1 MSGIK
6 YKNMEKRSS
15 INARYLTLTIAAAT
29 LGGFLFGFDT
39 AVISGTV
46 RPVKDAFNLNTMRE
60 GWFVSSALLGCVA
73 GVAASGKLSQ
83 LLGRKKIM
91 LVAAILFALS
101 AWGCSAAET
110 AFMLIV
116 YRLLGGVGIGLASV
130 VCPMYIS
137 ELAPT
142 HLRGKLISFYQLAIT
157 LGILAAYFSNASIAS
172 GTVAWPI
179 PMADQAPWR
188 LMFLAGLIPALLFLV
203 FSMLI
208 PESPRWLAMRG
219 RNDEA
224 FRVLSAVSGR
234 EQAELEI
241 KEITAALGSR
251 SGSLLALLRGKLRK
265 PLFIAVSLAALS
277 QLSGINAI
285 IYYGPSILENAGFT
299 LSDALGGQV
308 TIGMVNMLMTLV
320 AILYVDRFGRKPLL
334 LVGITGSAL
343 ALLAAGLL
351 FLAGITTGWP
361 VLLAILVFIACF
373 AFSFGPI
380 VWVLIA
386 ELFPT
391 RVRAEAAAIST
402 MGLWIANWLVGQFF
416 PVLNQWPAL
425 PFFIFALFSALAFWI
440 TLVKV
445 PETKGKSLENI
456 ETLWKVD
463 A

>member
-1 MSGIK
+1 MVK
-6 YKNMEKRSS
+6 SS
-15 INARYLTLTIAAAT
+15 SSNARFLSMTVAAAT

-39 AVISGTV
+39 AVISGTI
-46 RPVKDAFNLNTMRE
+46 RPVKETFNLNNIEE
-60 GWFVSSALLGCVA
+60 GWFVSSALLGCIM
-73 GVAASGKLSQ
+73 GVGLSGKLGQ

-91 LVAAILFALS
+91 MAAAILFAIS
-101 AWGCSAAET
+101 AWGCSYATAAST
-110 AFMLIV
+110 LILF
-116 YRLLGGVGIGLASV
+116 RLLGGMGIGLASV

-172 GTVAWPI
+172 GLLSLSI
-179 PMADQAPWR
+179 PMTDNNPWR
-188 LMFLAGLIPALLFLV
+188 LMFLAGLAPALLFLT

-208 PESPRWLAMRG
+208 PESPRWLAMKG

-224 FRVLSAVSGR
+224 FRVLSAVSGT
-234 EQAELEI
+234 EQAELEM
-241 KEITAALGSR
+241 KEITGALNSTNDT
-251 SGSLLALLRGKLRK
+251 LFALFREKLHK

-308 TIGMVNMLMTLV
+308 SIGMVNMLMTLV
-320 AILYVDRFGRKPLL
+320 AIAYIDRFGRRPLL
-334 LVGITGSAL
+334 LVGIAGSAL

-351 FLAGITTGWP
+351 FLANITTGWP
-361 VLLAILVFIACF
+361 ILIAILVFIACF
-373 AFSFGPI
+373 AFSFGPV
-380 VWVLIA
+380 VWVVIA
-386 ELFPT
+386 EFFPT

-416 PVLNQWPAL
+416 PLLNQWPAL
-425 PFFIFALFSALAFWI
+425 PFFIFALFSALACWI
-440 TLVKV
+440 VLFKV
-445 PETKGKSLENI
+445 PETKGKSLEKI
-456 ETLWKVD
+456 ETLWS
-463 A
+463 